1 MTIYKYNVPG
11 VYNIP
16 LKQVL
21 DQRGKI
27 VVDEELP
34 EDRIC
39 FDICGTGYIY

>member
-11 VYNIP
+11 IYNIP

-27 VVDEELP
+27 VVQ
-34 EDRIC
+34 
-39 FDICGTGYIY
+39 

>member
-11 VYNIP
+11 IYNIP

-27 VVDEELP
+27 VVW
-34 EDRIC
+34 
-39 FDICGTGYIY
+39 

>member
-11 VYNIP
+11 IYDIS

-27 VVDEELP
+27 VVW
-34 EDRIC
+34 
-39 FDICGTGYIY
+39 